1 MKVGF
6 FPCEQNTLRE
16 KDMKMR
22 SNSCRVD
29 SRWRHISFP
38 ISRSREVASKMS
50 YSSLGRS
57 VVALLCLLSLC
68 PGCWR
73 VLLYSIPCCSHHPCP
88 SPRVCTS
95 AAATTLIHHSGIS
108 SQEWTPYWPSDFFF
122 YWCFVCLLALELI
135 APHLV
140 IAQLDYPKENINKA
154 LLFDHDPYLFIV
166 DPKTGEQGELL
177 GAAQ

>member
-1 MKVGF
+1 MAPYLISHLSLSGGGI
-6 FPCEQNTLRE
+6 QNVLFQ
-16 KDMKMR
+16 
-22 SNSCRVD
+22 SWPLCRC
-29 SRWRHISFP
+29 
-38 ISRSREVASKMS
+38 
-50 YSSLGRS
+50 SSLF
-57 VVALLCLLSLC
+57 VVSLPWLLEGAVVLHPLLL
-68 PGCWR
+68 
-73 VLLYSIPCCSHHPCP
+73 P
-88 SPRVCTS
+88 SPVPLAPCLHQCTS